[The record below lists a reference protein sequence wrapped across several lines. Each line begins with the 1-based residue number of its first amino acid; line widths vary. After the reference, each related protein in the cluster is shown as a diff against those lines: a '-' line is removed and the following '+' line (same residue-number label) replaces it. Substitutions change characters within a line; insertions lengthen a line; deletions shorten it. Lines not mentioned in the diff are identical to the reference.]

1 MRRIAFSI
9 FSVLALPALSTT
21 AADLKFSI
29 TGGEHLTI
37 KAQAEQQ
44 QWLIIGDKILIAA
57 VVDGKLVV
65 QQWTTP
71 GPVPPDPGP
80 NPPDPGPLPSKWQV
94 AFVLESDDLDN
105 LTTDQQKLLA
115 SILIRD
121 ELAGRGHRLLGVLDP
136 DSASTAS
143 DAMKPWFESVKGK
156 QLPVVAIAP
165 LDGGTIYT
173 FPLPKDVSALWA
185 ILEKPPIGDPK
196 PPLLPSMQ
204 RRLPPVKLNPPIL
217 CPGGVCP

>member
-1 MRRIAFSI
+1 MKRVLQAIAVCLLFASI
-9 FSVLALPALSTT
+9 
-21 AADLKFSI
+21 AAGQTLQFEVQ
-29 TGGEHLTI
+29 GGPQLTI
-37 KAQAEQQ
+37 RAKAEQQ
-44 QWLIIGDKILIAA
+44 QWLVLGGKTLVAA

-204 RRLPPVKLNPPIL
+204 SRLPPVKLNPPIL